1 MTPTRLRQIA
11 DRMERVCSNYQELIG
26 AGYIACKSCKNAGDE
41 LRLLAV
47 QAQALEDKQKVKPGQ
62 GAVSSVKPGPHAV
75 EVMDHQ
81 PAGPRDA
88 A

>member
-11 DRMERVCSNYQELIG
+11 DRMERVCSNYQELLG
-26 AGYIACKSCKNAGDE
+26 AGYKACKGCKQAADE
-41 LRLLAV
+41 LRLE
-47 QAQALEDKQKVKPGQ
+47 ALGSKDSKATDSKC
-62 GAVSSVKPGPHAV
+62 AV
-75 EVMDHQ
+75 EVIDHQ

>member
-11 DRMERVCSNYQELIG
+11 DRLERVCSNYQELIG
-26 AGYIACKSCKNAGDE
+26 AGYIACKGCKEAAEE
-41 LRLLAV
+41 LRFLASKDK
-47 QAQALEDKQKVKPGQ
+47 AL
-62 GAVSSVKPGPHAV
+62 AASVSASSTSKCAV
-75 EVMDHQ
+75 EVIDHQ